1 MKHSLGQRLRY
12 RFDSTLARGPAAL
25 VAWLAIATITLILGA
40 FGLDLALGGIS
51 DQAGLGPRE
60 VLWNLIFQS
69 LVPNPPGN
77 FDSPF
82 PFLVIMLLVTLMS
95 LGMVSILIGLLS
107 AGIQSRI
114 ERLRRG
120 RSLIIEH
127 NHTVILGWSTQIFI
141 VVAELVAA
149 NTGQR
154 RATIAILGD
163 HDQVEMEDQ
172 IRHRL
177 GATGNT
183 HVVCRRGSPIEHAD
197 LDLVS
202 PQTSRAVII
211 LPDADQIDPDAET
224 IKTILALTH
233 APDRRPEPYTI
244 AAVLHSER
252 HQSVAQMVGGTEVQ
266 LVLSSDVIA
275 RLIAQTC
282 RQAGLSLVYS
292 ELMSFEGN
300 EIYVHEESALVGR
313 AFGDVLLAYEDAA
326 VIGIAP
332 RDGRPLLNPL
342 PTTLIGPGD
351 RIIAIVQN
359 DATMRLRTGTP
370 PAISAAA
377 IMPATPAAH
386 TPERTLILG
395 WNRRAPTIVHQLDA
409 YVSPG
414 STLTIVADHASASE
428 VVATLTPELRNQH
441 VTYEPGDPTDR
452 ALLDRLDI
460 PAYQHVVVLCASD
473 TLDHQRA
480 DSLTLVTLLHL
491 RQIADTHGHPF
502 SIVSEMMDVRNR
514 TLAES
519 ARADDFIVSER
530 LISQL
535 AVQVAE
541 NTALT
546 EVFHTLLDPVGT
558 KILLR
563 PASTYVREGADLL
576 FATVVEAAR
585 QRGECAIG
593 FRTQG
598 HEADRDHGYGMV
610 LNPPKSRPVCLGRG
624 DRVIVV
630 ANG

>member
-25 VAWLAIATITLILGA
+25 VAWLAIATITLILLA
-40 FGLDLALGGIS
+40 FGLDLALGGLS

-82 PFLVIMLLVTLMS
+82 PFLVIMLLVTLIS

-107 AGIQSRI
+107 AGIQNRI
-114 ERLRRG
+114 EHLRRG
-120 RSLIIEH
+120 RSQIIEQD
-127 NHTVILGWSTQIFI
+127 HTVILGWSEQIFI
-141 VVAELVAA
+141 VVAEIVAA
-149 NTGQR
+149 NINQR
-154 RATIAILGD
+154 RTTIAILGD

-177 GATGNT
+177 GTTGHT

-252 HQSVAQMVGGTEVQ
+252 HQAVAQMVGGDEVQ

-300 EIYVHEESALVGR
+300 EIYIHEEPALVGR

-332 RDGRPLLNPL
+332 RDGHPLLGPQ
-342 PTTLIGPGD
+342 PATVIAPGD
-351 RIIAIVQN
+351 RLIAIAQN
-359 DATMRLRTGTP
+359 DAALRMRTGQP
-370 PAISAAA
+370 PAISAAD
-377 IMPATPAAH
+377 IVPATPATH
-386 TPERTLILG
+386 PPERTLILG
-395 WNRRAPTIVHQLDA
+395 WNRHAPTMVCQLDA
-409 YVSPG
+409 YVPSG
-414 STLTIVADHASASE
+414 STLTIIADHASASDA
-428 VVATLTPELRNQH
+428 VATLTPRLHNQQIS
-441 VTYEPGDPTDR
+441 YEQGDPTDR
-452 ALLDRLDI
+452 VLLNRLDV
-460 PAYQHVVVLCASD
+460 PSYQHVVVLCASD
-473 TLDHQRA
+473 SLDPQRA

-514 TLAES
+514 SLAES

-541 NTALT
+541 NTALV
-546 EVFHTLLDPVGT
+546 EIFHTLLDPAGA
-558 KILLR
+558 KILLK
-563 PASTYVREGADLL
+563 PACLYVSEGVELS

-585 QRGECAIG
+585 RRDECAVG
-593 FRTQG
+593 FRIQG
-598 HEADRDHGYGMV
+598 HEADRAHGYGMV
-610 LNPPKSRPVCLGRG
+610 LNPPKSRSVGLGRD

-630 ANG
+630 AKG